1 MNKLGGMKVVKSID
15 NLIENEV
22 FMNFLEDST
31 SDGRIK
37 IWLHMFKGDV
47 DVRVW
52 FWEVEGVEGHY
63 IGVMELLKIFD
74 LTISS
79 LSILSIFEGIIYFF

>member
-37 IWLHMFKGDV
+37 I
-47 DVRVW
+47 
-52 FWEVEGVEGHY
+52 
-63 IGVMELLKIFD
+63 
-74 LTISS
+74 
-79 LSILSIFEGIIYFF
+79 